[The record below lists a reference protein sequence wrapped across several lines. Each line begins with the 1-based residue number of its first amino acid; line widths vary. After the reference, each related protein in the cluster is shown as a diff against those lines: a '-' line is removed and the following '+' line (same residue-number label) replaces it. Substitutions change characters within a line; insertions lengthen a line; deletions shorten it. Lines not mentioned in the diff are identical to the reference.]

1 MSGFK
6 SGSTGKLFI
15 KNRDLTADG
24 NEVQVAKVRDWN
36 INFQMNPID
45 CTTLDQTDRT
55 LYQGIR
61 SFNGGGTALYY
72 NEANSNFELLTKNFL
87 KHTKKPDPTDK
98 DAGQAAEPSMIRLRL
113 QCGGEIFEVYA
124 FMTNFAVT
132 CATGEVLT
140 ASFQF
145 EGTSQ
150 IRYHSYDNG

>member
-15 KNRDLTADG
+15 KNSSLTVDSG
-24 NEVQVAKVRDWN
+24 ETQIAKVRDWN
-36 INFQMNPID
+36 INFQMSPID
-45 CTTLDQTDRT
+45 TTTLDQTDRT

-72 NEANSNFELLTKNFL
+72 NENPSNFELLMTNTFKHAKTPNPTAKN
-87 KHTKKPDPTDK
+87 
-98 DAGQAAEPSMIRLRL
+98 AGKTTEPSMIRLLL
-113 QCGGEIFEVYA
+113 QCGGESFEVYA

-150 IRYHSYDNG
+150 MRYHSYDNG